1 MNRFKVKD
9 KRSKYGNSKVE
20 YDGHRFDSKRE
31 KDRYILLKQAEK
43 DGKIK
48 QLTLHPKF
56 ELIPSVKETYIKHL
70 KTKDKEVERTVQLA
84 ITYTADFSYYKDGVY
99 VVEDVKASPNLAALD
114 KAFLLKEKL
123 FRWKFG
129 YCIKRV
135 YKPNE
140 EI

>member
-99 VVEDVKASPNLAALD
+99 VVEDVKISPKTLPKEYVLKKKMMLA
-114 KAFLLKEKL
+114 LKGIRITE
-123 FRWKFG
+123 
-129 YCIKRV
+129 I
-135 YKPNE
+135 YKPNQ